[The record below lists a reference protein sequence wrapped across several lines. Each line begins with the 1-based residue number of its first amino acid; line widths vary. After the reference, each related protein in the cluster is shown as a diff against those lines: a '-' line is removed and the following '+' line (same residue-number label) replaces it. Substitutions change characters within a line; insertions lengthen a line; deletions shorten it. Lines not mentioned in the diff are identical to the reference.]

1 MKKIL
6 ELWIFFNNRSKF
18 IENLDLAV
26 GSGKKVYIFE
36 KSSPTPLWSYSAGGY
51 IQRVAISSDGQY
63 LVVGGYDNKVYLF
76 DTTDTDNDGLSNGY
90 ETFNTYTNP
99 NDWDTDDDGLSDYSE
114 VIDYNTNPNI
124 EDTDGD
130 GYSDGWEVQ
139 NGYDP
144 LNSFSNPIVRMI
156 IIVLVVVIGISI
168 ILFYFR
174 REISLKIHQIKS
186 ELRRKRTEK
195 KEREKLKFDI
205 HIKELFLR
213 ANKKIMES
221 DLFKQSFRYL
231 EALDKLRTA
240 TSISNQIHAFLK
252 KKNLKGYFSES
263 YIQEKLAK
271 LSKLENEIISLE
283 TNCRS
288 HILQINNWIF
298 QIEDMEK
305 FPGLKV
311 ILKNVLRSAPM
322 FEIEYFLKNREI
334 YEKWG

>member
-1 MKKIL
+1 
-6 ELWIFFNNRSKF
+6 
-18 IENLDLAV
+18 
-26 GSGKKVYIFE
+26 
-36 KSSPTPLWSYSAGGY
+36 
-51 IQRVAISSDGQY
+51 
-63 LVVGGYDNKVYLF
+63 
-76 DTTDTDNDGLSNGY
+76 
-90 ETFNTYTNP
+90 
-99 NDWDTDDDGLSDYSE
+99 
-114 VIDYNTNPNI
+114 
-124 EDTDGD
+124 
-130 GYSDGWEVQ
+130 
-139 NGYDP
+139 
-144 LNSFSNPIVRMI
+144 MI

-322 FEIEYFLKNREI
+322 FEIEYFLKNRET
-334 YEKWG
+334 YEKWGRAILSFKAKNNRFPTKKEIWEMGILIDRIEDVLQFLNLQITPEILPDLDDDERNYFDALSQQVIKYVMTRKLDALRLYELVLKLNLKIRDAKIVIPFINEVLKQNIKIEMRF